1 MHYSCSGLGR
11 VHHMHRVPDLSRHQA
26 ASDLP
31 MYFLGQGGVEI
42 AEELLVLS
50 QPGSILRAWDFLPL
64 LVSFLDED
72 VLFRD
77 LLSSIK

>member
-1 MHYSCSGLGR
+1 
-11 VHHMHRVPDLSRHQA
+11 
-26 ASDLP
+26 